1 MIALVPL
8 PPSRCSKIQPNV
20 TVWISIGTTT
30 IMFRIPR

>member
-8 PPSRCSKIQPNV
+8 PPSRCSKIQPKV
-20 TVWISIGTTT
+20 RVWISIGTTT